1 MEGMTGQFSLR
12 QIAEQMLDEP
22 RYKHRLKLVFE
33 FFRGVGDE
41 EADLAQLIADEPPR
55 VGDER
60 FDAMLAAAA
69 EYVAWQHE
77 LPVPDWAGD
86 DSRTLPF
93 GWFIPEYQQGRRWAM
108 VFSPP
113 AFKARGVY
121 IEERDLANV

>member
-33 FFRGVGDE
+33 FFRGAGDE

-55 VGDER
+55 VGDDR
-60 FDAMLAAAA
+60 FDAILAASA
-69 EYVAWQHE
+69 EYVASQHD
-77 LPVPDWAGD
+77 LPVPDWAVD
-86 DSRTLPF
+86 DSRTLRF

-108 VFSPP
+108 VYSPP
-113 AFKARGVY
+113 AFKARGIY